1 MRTIRPDRAE
11 NVIASGAFAS
21 RVNGKFLASCR
32 VPPAF
37 KLMAHR
43 LPEVYTTREIAQA
56 AGVVEAQ
63 ILALV
68 DRGIVHTLGDLLPGD
83 ADPAW
88 RHYVPQSEAV
98 SAVRWIQSGK
108 RDGSDASRG
117 ADRAL
122 RLLAP
127 VPPHSRARTVPL
139 LVSTSLHAV
148 VGAILVLGSLGLTT
162 AEERLEVLEP
172 NLEPVRLV
180 YLALP
185 GPGGGG
191 GGGGLKMK
199 TPPPKA
205 ARKGPAKVS
214 SPIPARRL
222 PPPVTP
228 PPPRPEPPPPPLEAK
243 TLPPVMA
250 PVATVAADARN
261 QEGVME
267 EKPKEAPPSQG
278 SGNGGG
284 TGSGQG
290 TGLGEGTGSGIGPG
304 SGGGIGGGP
313 YRPGSGVEP
322 PRLLREV
329 RADYTD
335 EARRANVTGEVVL
348 EIVVRRDGT
357 VGDVRI
363 LQRLGSG
370 LDQRA
375 VQAVRQWRF
384 APATLK
390 GTPVDVIVEV
400 AVEFKL
406 R

>member
-1 MRTIRPDRAE
+1 
-11 NVIASGAFAS
+11 
-21 RVNGKFLASCR
+21 
-32 VPPAF
+32 
-37 KLMAHR
+37 MANA
-43 LPEVYTTREIAQA
+43 LPEVYTPREIAQA
-56 AGVVEAQ
+56 AQVAESQVLAMLQRGVLRSVA
-63 ILALV
+63 
-68 DRGIVHTLGDLLPGD
+68 DFLPAD
-83 ADPAW
+83 ADPSW
-88 RHYVPQSEAV
+88 RQFVPHVEAV
-98 SAVRWIQSGK
+98 RAVRAL
-108 RDGSDASRG
+108 RDGHVPALPAG
-117 ADRAL
+117 GEIL

-127 VPPHSRARTVPL
+127 EPAQPRSATVPM
-139 LVSTSLHAV
+139 LVSTSLHAF
-148 VGAILVLGSLGLTT
+148 VGVALLVISSLGLTS
-162 AEERLEVLEP
+162 ADERTDLIEP
-172 NLEPVRLV
+172 DPQPVRLV

-191 GGGGLKMK
+191 GGGGLKMP

-205 ARKGPAKVS
+205 QRKGPERAIS

-228 PPPRPEPPPPPLEAK
+228 PPPKPEPPPPPLEAK

-250 PVATVAADARN
+250 PVATVAADQSN
-261 QEGVME
+261 QEGLMKE
-267 EKPKEAPPSQG
+267 MPKETPPSQG
-278 SGNGGG
+278 SGTGGG
-284 TGSGQG
+284 AGSGKG
-290 TGLGEGTGSGIGPG
+290 TGLGEGNGSGIGAG
-304 SGGGIGGGP
+304 EGGGIGGGP
-313 YRPGSGVEP
+313 YRPGSGVTP

-335 EARRANVTGEVVL
+335 QARRANITGEVVL

-363 LQRLGSG
+363 MQRLGSG
-370 LDQRA
+370 LDERA

-400 AVEFKL
+400 GVEFKL